1 MMAPIIIIILPKKI
15 APLRP
20 SPSLKIG
27 TKGRDK
33 IAPREYI
40 ADIRPRRVERGE
52 WKTRKRLKAKYQAT
66 KFLLTGIP

>member
-1 MMAPIIIIILPKKI
+1 MMAPIIMIILPERM

-20 SPSLKIG
+20 SPSLKTG

-52 WKTRKRLKAKYQAT
+52 WKTRRRVKGKYQAT
-66 KFLLTGIP
+66 RVLLTGIP